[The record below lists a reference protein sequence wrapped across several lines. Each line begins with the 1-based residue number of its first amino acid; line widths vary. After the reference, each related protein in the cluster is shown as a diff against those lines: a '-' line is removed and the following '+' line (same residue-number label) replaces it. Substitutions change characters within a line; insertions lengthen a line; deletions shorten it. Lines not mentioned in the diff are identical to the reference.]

1 MSDSG
6 PSFGSAHDPWD
17 APYFGAPVYLTYPAF
32 RGTAPG
38 AVNGAVRFRAQAE
51 PHPAAPL
58 EPASDPAPPARQVE
72 PTLAPIQAPRR
83 RGWLARLF
91 GGR

>member
-17 APYFGAPVYLTYPAF
+17 APYFGAPIYLAYPAF
-32 RGTAPG
+32 RAPSSG
-38 AVNGAVRFRAQAE
+38 AVNGVATFRAQAGQ
-51 PHPAAPL
+51 PVAAPMDSPAALIP
-58 EPASDPAPPARQVE
+58 PAQGIELAPAP
-72 PTLAPIQAPRR
+72 TPRR

-91 GGR
+91 GAR

>member
-17 APYFGAPVYLTYPAF
+17 APYFGAPIYLAYPAF
-32 RGTAPG
+32 QASSPG
-38 AVNGAVRFRAQAE
+38 AVNGIATFRAQAE
-51 PHPAAPL
+51 QHLAAPIDSPAAPISPVQRIEL
-58 EPASDPAPPARQVE
+58 APAP
-72 PTLAPIQAPRR
+72 TPRR

-91 GGR
+91 GAR